1 MQIKIN
7 KEYGKLTVLSSIK
20 TEDIALLGKYAP
32 DALCIKNDNGDE
44 IFSVSYVEG
53 HPSVSKFG
61 VTFGA
66 TSADGYAKVVCDL
79 PDVEDDKLR
88 DTVADA
94 VAPATENL
102 GKIEAQVAAA
112 VNTVRHA
119 HETLVNSIV
128 IE

>member
-20 TEDIALLGKYAP
+20 VEDIALLGKYAP

-44 IFSVSYVEG
+44 VFGVSYAEG
-53 HPSVSKFG
+53 HPSVSEFG

-66 TSADGYAKVVCDL
+66 TSADGHAKVVFDL
-79 PDVEDDKLR
+79 PEIEDAKLR
-88 DTVADA
+88 DAVADT
-94 VAPATENL
+94 VAPAFENL
-102 GKIEAQVAAA
+102 GKIEAQVEAA
-112 VNTVRHA
+112 VNAVRRY